1 MDNTKGNEGR
11 GAEKREKNKIKKIS
25 SKDWLHFSSKFV
37 ANALYIRKNI

>member
-11 GAEKREKNKIKKIS
+11 GAAKRGKKKKIS

-37 ANALYIRKNI
+37 ANALYVRKNI

>member
-11 GAEKREKNKIKKIS
+11 GAEKRGKKKKKIS

-37 ANALYIRKNI
+37 ANALYVRKNI

>member
-11 GAEKREKNKIKKIS
+11 GAAKRGKKKIS

-37 ANALYIRKNI
+37 ANALYVRKHI